1 MNEHEFGKK
10 VAALLDQSTK
20 ETVKQS
26 TLYRLQSARRAALE
40 QYEPE
45 SLKLINSGRG
55 NSVYGRSG
63 GHHDAGKLLLLL
75 LTVLFIMM
83 NVFLTQF
90 SERDNNVAIDVQ
102 ILADE
107 LPVDAYIDNEFEK
120 WLDID

>member
-10 VAALLDQSTK
+10 VVTLLDQSTN
-20 ETVKQS
+20 ETIKQS

-40 QYEPE
+40 QCEPE

-75 LTVLFIMM
+75 TVLFIFM
-83 NVFLTQF
+83 NVFLSQF
-90 SERDNNVAIDVQ
+90 FEHDNNMAIDVQ

-107 LPVDAYIDNEFEK
+107 LPVDAYIDNEFEE